1 MSPKSSSLFFHNC
14 CISHAVVIFKKC
26 TQYICSQSGN
36 RRQYFQPIRKQEAI
50 SAANQET
57 GGYIC
62 SQSGNRGD
70 ICSQSRNRR
79 RYLQPIRIQEA
90 IFEAN
95 YRKQEVLRLV
105 GHADQEFKIL
115 IAYGEILGGL
125 INCGSYCT
133 CCLMVHTCGWMVHI
147 CCWMVHTCGWMVHTC
162 CWMVHTCCWMVQTC
176 CWMVHTCCCMVHT
189 CCWMVHS
196 CCWMV
201 YTCCWMVHTCCWMVC
216 TIGLVQIASSSSV
229 GRLKIIRKNT
239 KNKCYTLYIIEK
251 ANKFYSIYRIVV
263 VAGTVGSHSVGTAC
277 CHHGRGYGCRVQL
290 NTKNN
295 RYCTISQ
302 DFWTLEIM
310 IIILRET
317 LL

>member
-70 ICSQSRNRR
+70 ICSQSGNRR

-133 CCLMVHTCGWMVHI
+133 CCLYLWLDGSYLLLDGSYLWLDGSYLLLDGSYLLLDGSDLLLDGSYLLLHGSYLLLD
-147 CCWMVHTCGWMVHTC
+147 G
-162 CWMVHTCCWMVQTC
+162 
-176 CWMVHTCCCMVHT
+176 
-189 CCWMVHS
+189 S
-196 CCWMV
+196 FLLLD
-201 YTCCWMVHTCCWMVC
+201 
-216 TIGLVQIASSSSV
+216 GLYLLLDGSYLLLD
-229 GRLKIIRKNT
+229 GMHHWP
-239 KNKCYTLYIIEK
+239 CPDC
-251 ANKFYSIYRIVV
+251 KFQQ
-263 VAGTVGSHSVGTAC
+263 
-277 CHHGRGYGCRVQL
+277 CRPPE
-290 NTKNN
+290 NN
-295 RYCTISQ
+295 
-302 DFWTLEIM
+302 M
-310 IIILRET
+310 
-317 LL
+317 